1 MLKDITKE
9 QIDELAERIED
20 GEMSGRDIAKS
31 QKLHMQ
37 SFNALIVEHLFTKD
51 SNKIKDAIL
60 KHLLGNS
67 ITRKALEAATVPQE
81 RVSYKT
87 VTVSEL
93 PKSDKRLLEK
103 LGYEDFIEKAEADAI
118 ILKVEKTKT
127 IEPPDIRI
135 LIQLLKFVDRE
146 TVQKIA
152 LTPFAPVD
160 PEIWD
165 MV

>member
-9 QIDELAERIED
+9 QIDELAELIKD
-20 GEMSGRDIAKS
+20 GEMSARDIAKS

-37 SFNALIVEHLFTKD
+37 SFYALIIEHLFAKE

-60 KHLLGNS
+60 KRLLGDS
-67 ITRKALEAATVPQE
+67 VTRKALEAASVPQE

-87 VTVSEL
+87 IILSEL

-103 LGYEDFIEKAEADAI
+103 FGYEDFIKKVDTDAI

-127 IEPPDIRI
+127 IEPPDVRI
-135 LIQLLKFVDRE
+135 LIQLLKSVDSE
-146 TVQKIA
+146 TVNKIA
-152 LTPFAPVD
+152 LTPFPPPHPDLPPV
-160 PEIWD
+160 
-165 MV
+165 